1 MVKGV
6 KGSQHSKLQENSDQ
20 DIKIP
25 EWWNR
30 PETIGK
36 SAGSIHAAREIC
48 SGQFI
53 PVRRE

>member
-1 MVKGV
+1 MV
-6 KGSQHSKLQENSDQ
+6 KGSQHSELQENSDQ
-20 DIKIP
+20 DIKSP